1 MNLLD
6 GEQFDIKVEDGVA
19 WDDATSAALSVTEA
33 GGNDNFPTLANFHGS
48 EGLIPASND
57 LSGANFEAEG
67 SASIPAAVELF
78 D

>member
-1 MNLLD
+1 VNLLD

-48 EGLIPASND
+48 EGLQSKWWYMHTNIW
-57 LSGANFEAEG
+57 NFNRKMICERR
-67 SASIPAAVELF
+67 
-78 D
+78 